1 MKNILVALLLVFS
14 SFIFSQSYYSSNAK
28 SNDVDKVLSWLQ
40 YMAIVEEGMAIEYG
54 SASFRNNILEIND
67 LKISDFRGVDLDTL
81 NTENLSLGDFISEG
95 TTGIGEGRGYSPEG
109 SWTVRKIKINLKYFE
124 DLLNFSKTRDI
135 KSLEKMYKTQSF
147 FEIDGFSVPI
157 DPILEEAILPDS
169 ELSYTQE
176 LVLSRAAKYL
186 NDISIK
192 VETKARGKL
201 RADAIM
207 TVDLNDEL
215 SLLYSLDSS
224 IDGDSLGY
232 QYFNM
237 LEKIVSPLDE
247 IVRNLEV
254 FISITSD
261 DCPDLYKKDNLDA
274 WFAYDNDE
282 YCGSADR
289 FLNGLD
295 LESKFD
301 DFDDLA
307 SDNELLLMSNPLG
320 SKIYGFKVNLNWSD
334 RVLRDASILSG
345 GVIDTTLLALK
356 GIFDTRLNKLE
367 FNQLLYQFSG
377 PEFGAIVSSI
387 FQGDETYREYSKY
400 QPRIKTFANR
410 PQGIGVSFKSRSG
423 IDQDYLLYIS
433 ENPLLMTSL
442 LDDAEF
448 ELLLNKRN

>member
-1 MKNILVALLLVFS
+1 MKNILVTLLFVFS
-14 SFIFSQSYYSSNAK
+14 SFTFSQSYFSSNAK
-28 SNDVDKVLSWLQ
+28 SNDVDKVLTWLQ
-40 YMAIVEEGMAIEYG
+40 YIAIIEEGVAIEYD
-54 SASFRNNILEIND
+54 SASLRNNVIEING
-67 LKISDFRGVDLDTL
+67 LRISEFVFP
-81 NTENLSLGDFISEG
+81 ENLNENIVSFGDLVSQ
-95 TTGIGEGRGYSPEG
+95 G
-109 SWTVRKIKINLKYFE
+109 SQSYATETLTVKKIKINLKWIE
-124 DLLNFSKTRDI
+124 DLLSLSKTGD
-135 KSLEKMYKTQSF
+135 KKLLANMYKTQSY
-147 FEIDGFSVPI
+147 FEIRELKFPAKLILDEVI
-157 DPILEEAILPDS
+157 D
-169 ELSYTQE
+169 ELSYTE
-176 LVLSRAAKYL
+176 ASVASRAANYL
-186 NDISIK
+186 NNMSMK
-192 VETKARGKL
+192 VEVKAKGKL

-289 FLNGLD
+289 FLNRLD
-295 LESKFD
+295 LESEFD

-307 SDNELLLMSNPLG
+307 SDNQLLLMSNPLG
-320 SKIYGFKVNLNWSD
+320 SKIYGCKVNLNWSD

>member
-14 SFIFSQSYYSSNAK
+14 SIIFSQSYYSSNAK
-28 SNDVDKVLSWLQ
+28 SNDVDKVLTWLQ
-40 YMAIVEEGMAIEYG
+40 YIAIIEEGVAIEYD
-54 SASFRNNILEIND
+54 SASLRNNVIEING
-67 LKISDFRGVDLDTL
+67 LKISEFVFPDNLNENIVSFGDLVSQGSQSYAT
-81 NTENLSLGDFISEG
+81 G
-95 TTGIGEGRGYSPEG
+95 TF
-109 SWTVRKIKINLKYFE
+109 TVKKIKINLKWIE
-124 DLLNFSKTRDI
+124 DLLSLSKTGD
-135 KSLEKMYKTQSF
+135 KKLLANMYKTQSS
-147 FEIDGFSVPI
+147 FEIQELKFPTER
-157 DPILEEAILPDS
+157 ILDEIVD
-169 ELSYTQE
+169 ELSYTE
-176 LVLSRAAKYL
+176 ASVASRAANYL
-186 NDISIK
+186 NNMSMK
-192 VETKARGKL
+192 VEVKAKGKL

-289 FLNGLD
+289 FLNRLD
-295 LESKFD
+295 FESEFD

-345 GVIDTTLLALK
+345 GVIDTALLTIK
-356 GIFDTRLNKLE
+356 GIFDTKLNKQE

-377 PEFGAIVSSI
+377 PEFGEIVSSVL
-387 FQGDETYREYSKY
+387 QGDEVYREYSKY
-400 QPRIKTFANR
+400 QPRIK
-410 PQGIGVSFKSRSG
+410 
-423 IDQDYLLYIS
+423 IS
-433 ENPLLMTSL
+433 YRTYS
-442 LDDAEF
+442 
-448 ELLLNKRN
+448 